1 MCLGKLLIKQKKA
14 MTACSF
20 NLYCLLVIYFTVYG
34 KITLVRTRTILFVGD
49 LSQEIFLMFLNYLL
63 RYFN

>member
-1 MCLGKLLIKQKKA
+1 MCLAKLLIKQKKA

-34 KITLVRTRTILFVGD
+34 KITLVRTRTVLFVWRFEPGNVPNV
-49 LSQEIFLMFLNYLL
+49 LKLL
-63 RYFN
+63 AEVF